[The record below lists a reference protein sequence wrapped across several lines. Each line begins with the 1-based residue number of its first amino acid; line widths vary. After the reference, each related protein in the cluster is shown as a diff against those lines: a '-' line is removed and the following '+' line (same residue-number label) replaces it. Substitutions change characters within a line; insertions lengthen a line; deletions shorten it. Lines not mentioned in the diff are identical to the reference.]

1 MLEYESFHVAVRSA
15 IERRGLSLDRLRDHL
30 AARDVRISTSTLS
43 NWQRGTGLPRSTE
56 SRRALA
62 VLEEVLG
69 VPDGALAARV
79 DPAAGGRAA
88 PVGPGMP
95 RRVAAELRARLNAD
109 RTGLT
114 VLGIQDEVRA
124 GRAAPSRI
132 LSTRKVVR
140 ADRSGVDR
148 HVVTYHADTSTGRPV
163 MRAAGGCRL
172 GRTLRHEDSGL
183 LAAELLFAPLA
194 RGETFPIEYV
204 VSDNHE
210 DRYHGCWFRTPGVR
224 YELTVH
230 VDAEMGARTA
240 HRIRCPESGPPN
252 RDVGE
257 LRLIG
262 QTTAHLL
269 LPDVSAGFHGVRWE

>member
-43 NWQRGTGLPRSTE
+43 NWQRGTGLPRSSE
-56 SRRALA
+56 SLRALA
-62 VLEEVLG
+62 ALEEVLG
-69 VPDGALAARV
+69 VPDGSLARQADRG
-79 DPAAGGRAA
+79 AGSGPA

-95 RRVAAELRARLNAD
+95 RQVAGELRAQLSAD

-114 VLGIQDEVRA
+114 VLNIQDEVQVR
-124 GRAAPSRI
+124 RPEPSRI

-140 ADRSGVDR
+140 ANRSGVDR
-148 HVVTYHADTSTGRPV
+148 HVVTYHSDTGSGRPQL
-163 MRAAGGCRL
+163 RAMGACRL

-194 RGETFPIEYV
+194 RGETFPIEYEV
-204 VSDNHE
+204 GDDHE
-210 DRYHGCWFRTPGVR
+210 DPYHGCWFRTPGVR
-224 YELTVH
+224 YELTVRI
-230 VDAEMGARTA
+230 DPDMGIRTA
-240 HRIRCPESGPPN
+240 YRIRRPESGLPN
-252 RDVGE
+252 RDLGE